1 MLTRGGVC
9 YDLVKTP
16 FESTQRYT
24 NQGEMVFK
32 FSSEYNLNNFNNKF
46 KENREKINTSLSKRF
61 NLNINCDL
69 LADIKLYEK
78 IEKRGFLIVGESESI
93 ECLNNT
99 TLDGMITT
107 TRN

>member
-16 FESTQRYT
+16 FESTQTYT

-69 LADIKLYEK
+69 LADLKLYEK

-99 TLDGMITT
+99 TLDGMIMT